1 MRAPH
6 RIVLSLLLA
15 AAISG
20 IAIIAGCGDNPVSPE
35 HSSLELQVH
44 ELINQHRLSKGLP
57 ALTLNATISAQARD
71 HSFKMANGSRAFGH
85 DFFDDRKAAIN
96 QTIPLERASENVA
109 FNLGAADPAATAVE
123 GWLNS
128 PEHLANIEGGFDL
141 TGIGIV
147 QDNSGRFLF
156 TQIFVKKK

>member
-1 MRAPH
+1 MRVPH

-15 AAISG
+15 AGISG

-35 HSSLELQVH
+35 HSSLELRLH

-71 HSFKMANGSRAFGH
+71 HSFKMANGTRTFGH
-85 DFFDDRKAAIN
+85 DFFNDRVATIN
-96 QTIPLERASENVA
+96 LTIPLDSAGENVA
-109 FNLGAADPAATAVE
+109 FNLGATDPVATAVE
-123 GWLNS
+123 DWLKS
-128 PEHLANIEGGFDL
+128 PGHLANIEGGFDL

-147 QDNSGRFLF
+147 QDNGGTFLF